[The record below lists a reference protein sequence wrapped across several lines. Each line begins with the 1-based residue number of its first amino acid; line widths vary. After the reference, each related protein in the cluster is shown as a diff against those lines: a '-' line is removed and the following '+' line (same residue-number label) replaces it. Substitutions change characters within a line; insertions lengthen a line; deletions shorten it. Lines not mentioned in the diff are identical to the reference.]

1 MATDTAGAPP
11 AGSAPGSAP
20 DGADDSAAR
29 VLHDVFGFASFRPS
43 QDEVVA
49 QLMSGGDAMVIM
61 PTGSGKS
68 LCYQVPSIARE
79 GTGIVISP
87 LIALMRDQVEDL
99 RERGVR
105 AAYLNSSLS
114 LDGARAVE
122 ERLVGG
128 ELDLLYVAP
137 ERLVTDRFLSLLDE
151 VSPALFA
158 IDEAHCVSEWGH
170 DFRPDYVALSL
181 LRERYPWVPRIA
193 LTATADRRTRAEI
206 SDRLLRSDALHVVTG
221 FDRPNIRYLV
231 GLDEGTARD
240 QLLAFIDERHAGS
253 AGIVYCLSRRKV
265 DEVTGWLC
273 ARGIDAVP
281 YHAGMEPA
289 ERDTNQQRFRRE
301 DGVVVV
307 ATIAFGMGIDKPD
320 VRFVAHLSLP
330 KSLEAY
336 YQETGRAGRDGLPS
350 EAWMRYGL
358 ADVVQQR
365 RFVDGSRADEEHKRH
380 DHRKLEA
387 MLGYCEA
394 TTCRRRV
401 LLAYFDDEPGG
412 DCGNCDNCLEPQETW
427 DATEAARM
435 ALSCVYRTEE
445 RFGAGYLI
453 AVLHGRD
460 DERVRRNGHD
470 AVSTFGIGTQL
481 DERSWQAVFRQLLAR
496 GELATTAHNGLAL
509 TDRGR
514 QLMRGEGTL
523 ELGRRA
529 QQRNGTRTSGP
540 GGVRRTAR
548 SAGSVDEL
556 DATQRARFE
565 QLRAVRR
572 ELARD
577 QGVPAYVVLD
587 DAGLAALARQVPRTA
602 EELLAIPGIGAVKLE
617 RYGAALLAALE
628 EGPSDRAEPA
638 DDPRTRR

>member
-1 MATDTAGAPP
+1 MTLATPGA
-11 AGSAPGSAP
+11 AQPG
-20 DGADDSAAR
+20 AAHQ
-29 VLHDVFGFASFRPS
+29 VLHDIFGFAAFRPS
-43 QDEVVA
+43 QSEVVD
-49 QLMSGGDAMVIM
+49 QLMAGGDAMVIM

-114 LDGARAVE
+114 FEGARAVE

-151 VSPALFA
+151 IEPALFA
-158 IDEAHCVSEWGH
+158 VDEAHCVSEWGH
-170 DFRPDYVALSL
+170 DFRPEYVGLSL

-221 FDRPNIRYLV
+221 FDRPNIRYVV
-231 GLDEGTARD
+231 GLDEGSARD
-240 QLLAFIDERHAGS
+240 QLLAFIEDRHAGE
-253 AGIVYCLSRRKV
+253 AGIVYCLSRRMV
-265 DEVTGWLC
+265 DEVTTWLR
-273 ARGIDAVP
+273 ARGIDALP
-281 YHAGMEPA
+281 YHAGMDA
-289 ERDTNQQRFRRE
+289 GERDANQQRFRRE
-301 DGVVVV
+301 DGVIIV

-358 ADVVQQR
+358 SDVVQQR
-365 RFVDGSRADEEHKRH
+365 RFVEESRADEEHKRH
-380 DHRKLEA
+380 ERRKLEA

-460 DERVRRNGHD
+460 DERMRRNGHHE
-470 AVSTFGIGTQL
+470 VSTFGIGAHL
-481 DERSWQAVFRQLLAR
+481 DERTWQAVFRQLLAR
-496 GELATTAHNGLAL
+496 GELVATSHHGLAL
-509 TDRGR
+509 TDLGR
-514 QLMRGEGTL
+514 DLLRGERTL

-529 QQRNGTRTSGP
+529 SRPERVRTPGLGSTR
-540 GGVRRTAR
+540 R
-548 SAGSVDEL
+548 SARTGASPIDDL

-565 QLRAVRR
+565 HLRTVRR

-587 DAGLAALARQVPRTA
+587 DAGLAALAQQLPRTD
-602 EELLAIPGIGAVKLE
+602 EELLRIPGIGAVKLE
-617 RYGAALLAALE
+617 RYGAALLAAL
-628 EGPSDRAEPA
+628 SDDVDADPPA
-638 DDPRTRR
+638 TEDWPPG

>member
-1 MATDTAGAPP
+1 MGGLMG
-11 AGSAPGSAP
+11 GSPTVDAE
-20 DGADDSAAR
+20 R
-29 VLHDVFGFASFRPS
+29 VLHDVFGFPSFRPS
-43 QDEVVA
+43 QSEVVA
-49 QLMSGGDAMVIM
+49 QLMDGGDAMVIM

-68 LCYQVPSIARE
+68 LCYQVPAIARE

-99 RERGVR
+99 KERGVR

-114 LDGARAVE
+114 PEGARAVE
-122 ERLVGG
+122 ERLVARD
-128 ELDLLYVAP
+128 LDLLYVAP
-137 ERLVTDRFLSLLDE
+137 ERLVTPQFLSLIDE
-151 VSPALFA
+151 IEPALFA

-170 DFRPDYVALSL
+170 DFRPDYVGLSL
-181 LRERYPWVPRIA
+181 LRERFPWVPRVA

-206 SDRLLRSDALHVVTG
+206 VDRLLRSDALHVVTG

-231 GLDEGTARD
+231 GLDEGTART
-240 QLLAFIDERHAGS
+240 QLLAFIEERHAGQ
-253 AGIVYCLSRRKV
+253 AGIVYCLSRKMV
-265 DEVTGWLC
+265 DEVTGWLQV
-273 ARGIDAVP
+273 RGIEALP
-281 YHAGMEPA
+281 YHAGLEPT
-289 ERDTNQQRFRRE
+289 ERDANQQRFRRE
-301 DGVVVV
+301 DGIVIV

-365 RFVDGSRADEEHKRH
+365 RFVDGSRADEEHKRLER
-380 DHRKLEA
+380 RKLEA
-387 MLGYCEA
+387 MLGYCET

-435 ALSCVYRTEE
+435 ALSCVYRTGE
-445 RFGAGYLI
+445 RFGAGYVI

-460 DERVRRNGHD
+460 DARVRENGHHE
-470 AVSTFGIGTQL
+470 VSTFGIGTHL
-481 DERSWQAVFRQLLAR
+481 DERSWQAVLRQLLAR

-509 TDRGR
+509 TGQGR
-514 QLMRGEGTL
+514 ALMRGEGTL
-523 ELGRRA
+523 ELGRRS
-529 QQRNGTRTSGP
+529 QRSGAVRATGTGGTSGTRRS
-540 GGVRRTAR
+540 AR
-548 SAGSVDEL
+548 SGASPVEEL
-556 DATQRARFE
+556 DATERARFE
-565 QLRAVRR
+565 RLRAVRR
-572 ELARD
+572 ELASA

-587 DAGLAALARQVPRTA
+587 DAGLAALARQVPRTDA
-602 EELLAIPGIGAVKLE
+602 ELLRIPGIGAVKLE
-617 RYGAALLAALE
+617 RYGAALLAAL
-628 EGPSDRAEPA
+628 R
-638 DDPRTRR
+638 DPDEA

>member
-1 MATDTAGAPP
+1 MPMDPP
-11 AGSAPGSAP
+11 DVTQHDVTQHDVTKP
-20 DGADDSAAR
+20 DVTQPDVAQQ
-29 VLHDVFGFASFRPS
+29 VLHDVFGFTVFRPS

-49 QLMSGGDAMVIM
+49 QLMAGGDAMVIM

-68 LCYQVPSIARE
+68 LCYQVPAIARA

-99 RERGVR
+99 RARGVR

-114 LDGARAVE
+114 FEGARAVE
-122 ERLVGG
+122 ERLVAGD
-128 ELDLLYVAP
+128 LDLLYVAP
-137 ERLVTDRFLSLLDE
+137 ERLVTERFLALLDE
-151 VSPALFA
+151 VEPALFA
-158 IDEAHCVSEWGH
+158 VDEAHCVSEWGH
-170 DFRPDYVALSL
+170 DFRPEYVGLSL
-181 LRERYPWVPRIA
+181 LRARYPWVPRVA

-221 FDRPNIRYLV
+221 FDRPNIRYVV
-231 GLDEGTARD
+231 GIDEGSARD
-240 QLLAFIDERHAGS
+240 QLLAFIEQRHPGA
-253 AGIVYCLSRRKV
+253 AGIVYCLSRRMV
-265 DEVTGWLC
+265 DEVTGWLR
-273 ARGIDAVP
+273 ARGVEALP
-281 YHAGMEPA
+281 YHAGMEA
-289 ERDTNQQRFRRE
+289 GERDANQQRFRRE
-301 DGVVVV
+301 DGVVIV

-365 RFVDGSRADEEHKRH
+365 RFVEESRADEEHKRH
-380 DHRKLEA
+380 ERRKLEA
-387 MLGYCEA
+387 MLGYCET

-453 AVLHGRD
+453 AVLRGRD
-460 DERVRRNGHD
+460 DERMRRNGHHE
-470 AVSTFGIGTQL
+470 VSTFGIGTHL
-481 DERSWQAVFRQLLAR
+481 EEHDWQAVFRQLLAR
-496 GELATTAHNGLAL
+496 GELVTTPHNGLAL
-509 TDRGR
+509 TELGRG
-514 QLMRGEGTL
+514 LLRGEGTL
-523 ELGRRA
+523 ELGRRPH
-529 QQRNGTRTSGP
+529 RPERERTTSPRGTR
-540 GGVRRTAR
+540 R
-548 SAGSVDEL
+548 SARTGARPLDEL
-556 DATQRARFE
+556 DDTQRARFE
-565 QLRAVRR
+565 HLRNVRR
-572 ELARD
+572 GLARD

-587 DAGLAALARQVPRTA
+587 DAGLAALVRQMPRT
-602 EELLAIPGIGAVKLE
+602 EEDLLGIPGIGAVKLE
-617 RYGAALLAALE
+617 RYGAALLSALSDDIDGSPVVA
-628 EGPSDRAEPA
+628 EG
-638 DDPRTRR
+638 

>member
-1 MATDTAGAPP
+1 MTAPTADTAVQH
-11 AGSAPGSAP
+11 
-20 DGADDSAAR
+20 
-29 VLHDVFGFASFRPS
+29 VLRDVFGFATFRPS
-43 QDEVVA
+43 QQQVVKHVMA
-49 QLMSGGDAMVIM
+49 GGDAMVIM

-68 LCYQVPSIARE
+68 LCYQVPSIARD
-79 GTGIVISP
+79 GTGIVVSP

-99 RERGVR
+99 RARGVR

-114 LDGARAVE
+114 IDGARAVE

-137 ERLVTDRFLSLLDE
+137 ERLVTQRFLSLLDE
-151 VSPALFA
+151 IDPALFA
-158 IDEAHCVSEWGH
+158 VDEAHCVSEWGH
-170 DFRPDYVALSL
+170 DFRPDYVALAL

-206 SDRLLRSDALHVVTG
+206 SDRLLRSDALHVITG

-231 GLDEGTARD
+231 GLDEGSARD
-240 QLLAFIDERHAGS
+240 QLLHFIEQRHAGS
-253 AGIVYCLSRRKV
+253 AGIIYCLSRRMV
-265 DEVTGWLC
+265 DEVTGWLQ
-273 ARGIDAVP
+273 ARGIEALP
-281 YHAGMEPA
+281 YHAGMAPGD
-289 ERDTNQQRFRRE
+289 RDANQQRFRRE
-301 DGVVVV
+301 DGIVIV

-330 KSLEAY
+330 KSLDAY

-365 RFVDGSRADEEHKRH
+365 RFVEESRADEAHKRH
-380 DHRKLEA
+380 ERRRLEA
-387 MLGYCEA
+387 MLGYCET
-394 TTCRRRV
+394 TTCRRQV
-401 LLAYFDDEPGG
+401 LLAYFDDEPGS

-435 ALSCVYRTEE
+435 GLSCVYRTGE

-460 DERVRRNGHD
+460 DARVRDNAHHE
-470 AVSTFGIGTQL
+470 VSTFGIGTHI

-496 GELATTAHNGLAL
+496 GELTTTTHNGLAL

-514 QLMRGEGTL
+514 ALMRGEGTL
-523 ELGRRA
+523 ELGHRSPHSGEARRH
-529 QQRNGTRTSGP
+529 GVTKGGSGP
-540 GGVRRTAR
+540 RR
-548 SAGSVDEL
+548 SARAGADAVDALNPTE
-556 DATQRARFE
+556 RARFE
-565 QLRAVRR
+565 RLRAVRR

-587 DAGLAALARQVPRTA
+587 DAGLAALARQVPSSDA
-602 EELLAIPGIGAVKLE
+602 ELLRIPGIGAVKLE
-617 RYGAALLAALE
+617 RYGAALLAAL
-628 EGPSDRAEPA
+628 A
-638 DDPRTRR
+638 DPDTP

>member
-1 MATDTAGAPP
+1 MTLAT
-11 AGSAPGSAP
+11 P
-20 DGADDSAAR
+20 DAADQ
-29 VLHDVFGFASFRPS
+29 VLHDIFGFAAFRPS
-43 QDEVVA
+43 QAEVVA
-49 QLMSGGDAMVIM
+49 QLMAGGDAMVIM

-79 GTGIVISP
+79 GTGIVVSP

-114 LDGARAVE
+114 FEGARAVE

-128 ELDLLYVAP
+128 DLDLLYVAP

-151 VSPALFA
+151 VEPALFA
-158 IDEAHCVSEWGH
+158 VDEAHCVSEWGH
-170 DFRPDYVALSL
+170 DFRPEYVGLSL
-181 LRERYPWVPRIA
+181 LRERYPWVPRVA

-221 FDRPNIRYLV
+221 FDRPNIRYVV
-231 GLDEGTARD
+231 GVDEGGARE
-240 QLLAFIDERHAGS
+240 QLLTFIEGRHAGGS
-253 AGIVYCLSRRKV
+253 GIVYCLSRRMV
-265 DEVTGWLC
+265 DEVTAWLL
-273 ARGIDAVP
+273 ARGVHALP
-281 YHAGMEPA
+281 YHAGMQA
-289 ERDTNQQRFRRE
+289 DERDTNQQRFRRE
-301 DGVVVV
+301 DGVVIV

-365 RFVDGSRADEEHKRH
+365 RFVEESRADEEHKRH
-380 DHRKLEA
+380 ERRKLEA
-387 MLGYCEA
+387 MLGYCET

-401 LLAYFDDEPGG
+401 LLAYFDDEPGS

-453 AVLHGRD
+453 AVLQGRD
-460 DERVRRNGHD
+460 DERMRRNSHHE
-470 AVSTFGIGTQL
+470 VSTFGIGSHL

-496 GELATTAHNGLAL
+496 GELMTTSHNGLAL

-514 QLMRGEGTL
+514 ELLRGEGTL
-523 ELGRRA
+523 ELGRRP
-529 QQRNGTRTSGP
+529 RRPDRVRTTSPSGTRRGA
-540 GGVRRTAR
+540 RTGA
-548 SAGSVDEL
+548 STVDEL
-556 DATQRARFE
+556 DAAQRARFE
-565 QLRAVRR
+565 HLRTVRR
-572 ELARD
+572 ELALE

-587 DAGLAALARQVPRTA
+587 DAGLAALARQMPRTDQ
-602 EELLAIPGIGAVKLE
+602 ELLLIPGIGAVKLQ
-617 RYGAALLAALE
+617 RYGAALLAAL
-628 EGPSDRAEPA
+628 A
-638 DDPRTRR
+638 DDVAGAVTATDD

>member
-1 MATDTAGAPP
+1 MSELTSGASTP
-11 AGSAPGSAP
+11 AAEAE
-20 DGADDSAAR
+20 R
-29 VLHDVFGFASFRPS
+29 VLHDVFGFPSFRPS
-43 QDEVVA
+43 QSEVVD
-49 QLMSGGDAMVIM
+49 QLMAGGDALVIM

-68 LCYQVPSIARE
+68 LCYQVPAIARE
-79 GTGIVISP
+79 GTGIIVSP

-99 RERGVR
+99 KERGVR

-114 LDGARAVE
+114 PEGARAVE
-122 ERLVGG
+122 ERLVARD
-128 ELDLLYVAP
+128 LDLLYVAP
-137 ERLVTDRFLSLLDE
+137 ERLVTQRFLSLIDE
-151 VSPALFA
+151 IEPALFA

-170 DFRPDYVALSL
+170 DFRPDYVGLSL
-181 LRERYPWVPRIA
+181 LRERFPWVPRVA

-231 GLDEGTARD
+231 GLDEGTARA
-240 QLLAFIDERHAGS
+240 QLLTFIEERHAGQ
-253 AGIVYCLSRRKV
+253 AGIVYCLSRKMV
-265 DEVTGWLC
+265 DEVTGWLQE
-273 ARGIDAVP
+273 RGIEALP
-281 YHAGMEPA
+281 YHAGMEA
-289 ERDTNQQRFRRE
+289 TERDANQQRFRRE
-301 DGVVVV
+301 DGIVII

-380 DHRKLEA
+380 ERRKLEA

-412 DCGNCDNCLEPQETW
+412 DCGNCDNCLEPQDTW

-435 ALSCVYRTEE
+435 ALSCVYRTGE
-445 RFGAGYLI
+445 RFGAGYVI

-460 DERVRRNGHD
+460 DARVRDNGHHE
-470 AVSTFGIGTQL
+470 VSTFGIGTHL
-481 DERSWQAVFRQLLAR
+481 DERSWQAVLRQLLAR
-496 GELATTAHNGLAL
+496 GELSTTMHNGLAL
-509 TDRGR
+509 TERGR
-514 QLMRGEGTL
+514 ALMRGEGTL
-523 ELGRRA
+523 QLGRRS
-529 QQRNGTRTSGP
+529 QRSGAVRATGTGGTGGTRRS
-540 GGVRRTAR
+540 AR
-548 SAGSVDEL
+548 SSTSPVEEL
-556 DATQRARFE
+556 DAAERARFE
-565 QLRAVRR
+565 RLRAVRR
-572 ELARD
+572 EVASD

-587 DAGLAALARQVPRTA
+587 DAGLAALARQVPRTDA
-602 EELLAIPGIGAVKLE
+602 ELLRIPGIGPVKLE
-617 RYGAALLAALE
+617 RYGAALLAAL
-628 EGPSDRAEPA
+628 R
-638 DDPRTRR
+638 DPDEA

>member
-1 MATDTAGAPP
+1 MSVTAPDTAHQ
-11 AGSAPGSAP
+11 
-20 DGADDSAAR
+20 
-29 VLHDVFGFASFRPS
+29 VLHDVFGFAAFRPS

-49 QLMSGGDAMVIM
+49 RLMEGGDAMVIM

-114 LDGARAVE
+114 FEGARAVE

-128 ELDLLYVAP
+128 DLDLLYVAP
-137 ERLVTDRFLSLLDE
+137 ERLVTERFLALLDE
-151 VSPALFA
+151 IEPALFA
-158 IDEAHCVSEWGH
+158 VDEAHCVSEWGH
-170 DFRPDYVALSL
+170 DFRPEYVGLSL
-181 LRERYPWVPRIA
+181 LRERYPWVPRVA

-221 FDRPNIRYLV
+221 FDRPNIRYVV
-231 GLDEGTARD
+231 GVDEGSARD
-240 QLLAFIDERHAGS
+240 QLLTFIESRHAGAS
-253 AGIVYCLSRRKV
+253 GIVYCLSRRMV
-265 DEVTGWLC
+265 DEVTAWLI
-273 ARGIDAVP
+273 ARGVDALP
-281 YHAGMEPA
+281 YHAGMDA
-289 ERDTNQQRFRRE
+289 GVRDTNQQRFRRE
-301 DGVVVV
+301 DSVVIV

-365 RFVDGSRADEEHKRH
+365 RFVEESRADEEHKRH
-380 DHRKLEA
+380 ERRKLEA
-387 MLGYCEA
+387 MLGYCET

-435 ALSCVYRTEE
+435 ALSCV
-445 RFGAGYLI
+445 
-453 AVLHGRD
+453 
-460 DERVRRNGHD
+460 
-470 AVSTFGIGTQL
+470 
-481 DERSWQAVFRQLLAR
+481 
-496 GELATTAHNGLAL
+496 
-509 TDRGR
+509 
-514 QLMRGEGTL
+514 
-523 ELGRRA
+523 
-529 QQRNGTRTSGP
+529 
-540 GGVRRTAR
+540 
-548 SAGSVDEL
+548 
-556 DATQRARFE
+556 
-565 QLRAVRR
+565 
-572 ELARD
+572 
-577 QGVPAYVVLD
+577 
-587 DAGLAALARQVPRTA
+587 
-602 EELLAIPGIGAVKLE
+602 
-617 RYGAALLAALE
+617 
-628 EGPSDRAEPA
+628 
-638 DDPRTRR
+638 